1 MSTSNGFI
9 FITIYSI
16 LVIQLIYFLISNL
29 YYLYHNPQ
37 HRVFWAAFCIKQ
49 PINLPNLEIS
59 TCDFNT
65 SSYPTISERPCT
77 SSNTFAKY
85 SSNLLTQS
93 TGKTDQIPSKRKAF
107 VHFGLETLSHC
118 ILVQLYLL
126 CLLFLI
132 CLRLTIAYVTYRST
146 WTQYRVFCSYAF
158 RLFSL
163 KIIAHYCLQ
172 IIICIPALKIQ
183 YMYNSTKWQ
192 RTLPI
197 VSIVFMIASIP
208 IEMLKPMLTAFTV
221 KDYQG
226 QAICIHNGGIGMNPY
241 LAGYIM
247 FQYYL
252 NFILCFATVITPL
265 YVQRNMLIN
274 LPKNQPN
281 DELLTLIKQ
290 INVLSKRVCLSAVIM
305 IVSFVITNVFYWIFS
320 LHPPKPP
327 LLSIVTWLLYVEG
340 YLAIV
345 CIHKDWRIR
354 LFPLCHYK
362 YTSVCKC
369 LRHATQRGGCTDVH
383 QIGIELASSEKTSSI
398 GVPNLVRDVS
408 KDEIVDDT
416 DTFSKD
422 SIKGRL
428 GY

>member
-1 MSTSNGFI
+1 MSQI
-9 FITIYSI
+9 FAIVYGCLIVEIIY
-16 LVIQLIYFLISNL
+16 LLICGVCYI
-29 YYLYHNPQ
+29 YHNPQ
-37 HRVFWAAFCIKQ
+37 YRVFWAAFYRNPPQ
-49 PINLPNLEIS
+49 LD
-59 TCDFNT
+59 T
-65 SSYPTISERPCT
+65 SERPSEETTTHSSSST
-77 SSNTFAKY
+77 SQ
-85 SSNLLTQS
+85 SSKGQT
-93 TGKTDQIPSKRKAF
+93 KTKHTSFIRY
-107 VHFGLETLSHC
+107 GLETLSHC

-146 WTQYRVFCSYAF
+146 WTQYRGFCSYAF

-183 YMYNSTKWQ
+183 YMSNSTKWQ

-274 LPKNQPN
+274 LPQNQAN
-281 DELLTLIKQ
+281 DTLLTLIKQ

-305 IVSFVITNVFYWIFS
+305 IISFVITNVFYWLFS

-340 YLAIV
+340 YVAIV
-345 CIHKDWRIR
+345 CIYKDWRIR
-354 LFPLCHYK
+354 LFPLCNYK
-362 YTSVCKC
+362 YKC
-369 LRHATQRGGCTDVH
+369 LCRATQRGGCTDVN
-383 QIGIELASSEKTSSI
+383 QMGIELASSEKTSSI

-408 KDEIVDDT
+408 KDEIVDDA

-422 SIKGRL
+422 PIKGRL

>member
-1 MSTSNGFI
+1 MSSSNSFI

-16 LVIQLIYFLISNL
+16 LVIQLMYFLISNL

-37 HRVFWAAFCIKQ
+37 HRVFWAAFCMKQ
-49 PINLPNLEIS
+49 PINMEIS
-59 TCDFNT
+59 TCDIDHDLDT
-65 SSYPTISERPCT
+65 SSYPTISERT
-77 SSNTFAKY
+77 I
-85 SSNLLTQS
+85 SSNLLAQS
-93 TGKTDQIPSKRKAF
+93 TGKTDQIRSKRKAF
-107 VHFGLETLSHC
+107 VDFGLETLSHC
-118 ILVQLYLL
+118 ILAQLYLL

-132 CLRLTIAYVTYRST
+132 SLRLTIAYVTYRSI

-158 RLFSL
+158 RLFSIN
-163 KIIAHYCLQ
+163 IIAHYCLQ

-183 YMYNSTKWQ
+183 YMSNSTKWQ

-274 LPKNQPN
+274 LPQNQAN
-281 DELLTLIKQ
+281 DTLLTLIKQ

-305 IVSFVITNVFYWIFS
+305 IISFVITNVFYWLFS

-327 LLSIVTWLLYVEG
+327 LLSIWTWLLYVEG

-345 CIHKDWRIR
+345 CIHKDW
-354 LFPLCHYK
+354 
-362 YTSVCKC
+362 
-369 LRHATQRGGCTDVH
+369 
-383 QIGIELASSEKTSSI
+383 
-398 GVPNLVRDVS
+398 
-408 KDEIVDDT
+408 
-416 DTFSKD
+416 
-422 SIKGRL
+422 
-428 GY
+428 